1 MNEQSSTSV
10 TELLSWLPVDAIIRD
25 GKPAI
30 EWLNVGDASFSEP
43 FFHET
48 IARIKREQNPQSV
61 ITGFDSLLQ
70 LEKTADY
77 VAPSAFIFHS
87 SRCGSTLLANAC
99 RTLDHSLVISEAQVL
114 DKIASRLFTDA
125 EPGSPKEMLYLLFLR
140 AAVSALGQRRRQDEQ
155 HYFVKFACTTTLQ
168 MARIRSIWPNVP
180 FVFLYRDPV
189 EIIVSNLKRMP
200 EWMQPDS
207 NPATAA
213 AIVGVDMDDLSSLSA
228 EEFCARALR
237 RFFDAALTNKT
248 STVLV
253 NYSELTFTKII
264 EVLNYCEMTL
274 TPAEVD
280 AVEKVSR
287 LYSKDVNGRQAFSA
301 DAVSKR
307 ASASDLVIEMADKWA
322 RSSYE
327 NLEKSE

>member
-1 MNEQSSTSV
+1 MNEHSSTSV
-10 TELLSWLPVDAIIRD
+10 TELLNWLPVNAIIRD
-25 GKPAI
+25 GQPAI
-30 EWLNVGDASFSEP
+30 EWLDVGDASFSEP

-48 IARIKREQNPQSV
+48 IARIKREQDPQSV

-70 LEKTADY
+70 LEKIADY
-77 VAPSAFIFHS
+77 LAPSAFIFHS

-99 RTLDHSLVISEAQVL
+99 RALAHSLVISEAQVL

-140 AAVSALGQRRRQDEQ
+140 GAVSALGQRRHKNEQ

-200 EWMQPDS
+200 EWMQSES
-207 NPATAA
+207 NPETAA
-213 AIVGVDMDDLSSLSA
+213 AIVGVESLSDLSP
-228 EEFCARALR
+228 EEFCARALG
-237 RFFDAALTNKT
+237 RFFDAALANKT
-248 STVLV
+248 STFLV
-253 NYSELTFTKII
+253 DYSDLTFPKII
-264 EVLNYCEMTL
+264 EVLNYCGMTL
-274 TPAEVD
+274 TLTEVD
-280 AVEKVSR
+280 AVEKASR
-287 LYSKDVNGRQAFSA
+287 LYSKDVNGRQTFTA
-301 DAVSKR
+301 DTISKR
-307 ASASDLVIEMADKWA
+307 SSASPLVLEMADKWA

-327 NLEKSE
+327 KF